1 MLDSR
6 LAIEPSQITRT
17 KKDQIMKSVFRHAA
31 LAWVTI
37 GFLSGCASSVT
48 RDAGDQAGAAVTA
61 STMKF
66 GTKPVVVKVTL
77 DNTAQEA
84 LKDNLKFDAKKLQE
98 KIESAL
104 DARKL
109 LAKADS
115 TDAMH
120 LNVEVNGIRVRSS
133 FSAVM
138 FGFMAGNDH
147 VDGTVTLV
155 DADNHQIDRFKVS
168 ASYALGGIAGGMDDT
183 RMNWLYE
190 KFTEQTLTTLEPAAG
205 AQQANATQTKTQ

>member
-1 MLDSR
+1 
-6 LAIEPSQITRT
+6 
-17 KKDQIMKSVFRHAA
+17 MKSVFRHAA
-31 LAWVTI
+31 LALVTI

-48 RDAGDQAGAAVTA
+48 RDASDQAGAAVTA

-98 KIESAL
+98 KIEGAL

-147 VDGTVTLV
+147 VDGTVTLL

>member
-1 MLDSR
+1 
-6 LAIEPSQITRT
+6 
-17 KKDQIMKSVFRHAA
+17 MKSVFRHAA

-147 VDGTVTLV
+147 VDGTVTLI

-183 RMNWLYE
+183 RMSWLYE